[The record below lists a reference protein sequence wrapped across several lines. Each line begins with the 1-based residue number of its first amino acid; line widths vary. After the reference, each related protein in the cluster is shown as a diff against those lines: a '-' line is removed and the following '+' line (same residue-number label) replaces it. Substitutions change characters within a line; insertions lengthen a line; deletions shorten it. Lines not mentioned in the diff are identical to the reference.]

1 MTYSQEYSSVA
12 SHAYTQALIQ
22 TGHFEIEHPY
32 DVAPEHKEY
41 SLTGGTLSG
50 TDMIASTPL
59 ILTRKQAHRSTPTLT
74 QGSRPNAAAEFVA
87 FYHLGPKLCGHKG
100 IVHGG
105 LLATLMDECLCRCG
119 FADLPNKIGVTGS
132 LNIKYLAPTPANS
145 VVVLHAW
152 ASNVDGRKVTVQGT
166 ISLLGETP
174 SEAVQF
180 ELPTGEESVHTA
192 EDFDKLSEVFGLK
205 KTVWGEA
212 LVVEP
217 KWAAKL
223 KETAPKE
230 MTGA

>member
-1 MTYSQEYSSVA
+1 MTYSEEYSSVA
-12 SHAYTQALIQ
+12 SHPYTQALIS
-22 TGHFEIEHPY
+22 TGHFDIEHPY

-59 ILTRKQAHRSTPTLT
+59 ILTRKPAHRPTT
-74 QGSRPNAAAEFVA
+74 SQGARPNSPTEFVA

-119 FADLPNKIGVTGS
+119 FYELPNKIGVTGS
-132 LNIKYLAPTPANS
+132 LSIKYLAPTPAAS

-152 ASNVDGRKVTVQGT
+152 VSHVDGRKVTVQGT
-166 ISLLGETP
+166 ISLLGQAPEKV
-174 SEAVQF
+174 EF
-180 ELPTGEESVHTA
+180 EMPKEGVVHTA
-192 EDFDKLSEVFGLK
+192 EDFERLNEAYGLK

-217 KWAAKL
+217 KWASKL
-223 KETAPKE
+223 KETAPRE
-230 MTGA
+230 MTSA